1 MRVHSTTAATSLALL
16 LCGALAS
23 CAPAGPTEQ
32 EIDAARLELTKAAD
46 ALSVS
51 VLRPGAERA
60 FARKGH
66 PVEGALVCS
75 TPSGSPSEETSSAP
89 GPLEG
94 PEATAS
100 NEPLTAGDDGA
111 AGGVLEEDDGEGRL
125 RVVCTGRGREGEQ
138 LRFEGSLLVTALAE
152 RGEGDDSLRGDFLGV
167 VDGEELFT
175 MDCFQCSPEAAGSPE
190 DVPPEGDTPPDKAEG
205 NGG

>member
-1 MRVHSTTAATSLALL
+1 MRVHSTTAAASLALL

-89 GPLEG
+89 GPLEE
-94 PEATAS
+94 PDSTVS
-100 NEPLTAGDDGA
+100 NEPLTAGES
-111 AGGVLEEDDGEGRL
+111 VLEDEDGEERL

-138 LRFEGSLLVTALAE
+138 LRFEGSLLVNALAE

-175 MDCFQCSPEAAGSPE
+175 MDCFQCSPEAADSPG

>member
-1 MRVHSTTAATSLALL
+1 MRVHSTTATTSLALL

-89 GPLEG
+89 GPLEE
-94 PEATAS
+94 PEATVS
-100 NEPLTAGDDGA
+100 NEPLTAGEGGA
-111 AGGVLEEDDGEGRL
+111 AESVLEDEDGEERL

-138 LRFEGSLLVTALAE
+138 LRFEGSLLVNALAE

-175 MDCFQCSPEAAGSPE
+175 MDCFQCSPEAAGSPG